1 MRYSSVLYTRWL
13 ILIGLFGILI
23 VAGCSGG
30 SKITGGGNAQ
40 YTLEVVAERNLDDH
54 ADYLYVRF
62 LRDGIT
68 VTDGY
73 VKVDGDSLSLSAR
86 GEAFASYN
94 SGHFAFGMPI
104 QIDAQDPDSGYSYQT
119 SITLPSTMS
128 AEVVPEADSIWQPNK
143 GTLSIQ
149 FTLASPAAGY
159 ILSVTP
165 RTIGTAAPGY
175 ATDAATGQL
184 VSFSPLE
191 AFYNQ
196 QTDDLVSDYYDVR
209 MIAYNGTFMAPPNS
223 PYVLPDKMY
232 PATLDTDELTTYISA
247 QVVSSRAVIEAMELQ
262 P

>member
-13 ILIGLFGILI
+13 VLIGLFGILI

-30 SKITGGGNAQ
+30 GKITGGGNAQ

-54 ADYLYVRF
+54 VDYLYVSF

-73 VKVDGDSLSLSAR
+73 VKIDGDSLSLSAR
-86 GEAFASYN
+86 GEAFVSYS

-149 FTLASPAAGY
+149 FTLASPATGY

-165 RTIGTAAPGY
+165 RTNGTAAPGY
-175 ATDAATGQL
+175 ASDAGTGQL

-196 QTDDLVSDYYDVR
+196 QTGNLVSDYYDVR
-209 MIAYNGTFMAPPNS
+209 MIAFNGTFLAHPQS
-223 PYVLPDKMY
+223 TYVLPNIVY
-232 PATLDTDELTTYISA
+232 SPTLKTDEIVTYISA
-247 QVVSSRAVIEAMELQ
+247 QVVSPRAVIQAMELQ